1 MNVEYVHTC
10 AKFVE
15 ITDIWLQM
23 KYIFSYTYHPFL
35 SLLQFSS
42 VQSLSHVRLFAT
54 PWIAAC
60 QASLTITNSQSSP
73 KPMSIKSVMPSS
85 HLFFSEFICFAKF
98 SADLLMS
105 LSFSF
110 LYKISLYRKDIS
122 LVRHMHCGICIYFE
136 IWSLMYL
143 NIHSF
148 AWWDL
153 CYSSY
158 TTLS

>member
-1 MNVEYVHTC
+1 MLNMCIHV
-10 AKFVE
+10 
-15 ITDIWLQM
+15 
-23 KYIFSYTYHPFL
+23 L
-35 SLLQFSS
+35 SLLKLLTFDYKWNTFFHIFTTHFYLFFSSVQFSS
-42 VQSLSHVRLFAT
+42 VAQSCPTLCDPMNCST
-54 PWIAAC
+54 PGVSVHH
-60 QASLTITNSQSSP
+60 QLPEFTQT
-73 KPMSIKSVMPSS
+73 MSNESVMLSS

-98 SADLLMS
+98 SANLLMS

-122 LVRHMHCGICIYFE
+122 LVCHMHCGICMYFE
-136 IWSLMYL
+136 IWYLMYP